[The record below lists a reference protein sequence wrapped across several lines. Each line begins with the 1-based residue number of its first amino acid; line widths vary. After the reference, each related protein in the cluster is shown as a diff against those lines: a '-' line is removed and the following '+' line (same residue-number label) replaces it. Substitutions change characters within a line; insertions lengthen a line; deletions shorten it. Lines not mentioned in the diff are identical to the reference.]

1 MKGCILTLAVMLA
14 LTGIAS
20 DADAQKLYRWT
31 DKDGKVHYS
40 DHVPPEAVENAR
52 DELNQRG
59 LKVGEVDRALTPSE
73 LEEQRKKREADA
85 LAAKERAEREQ
96 ADSVLLRSYGS
107 VSELDKA
114 YAERFDLIDQSLESA
129 RIGIASQEKSLAE
142 LLEHAASLER
152 QGKPVPASISSS
164 IDTAR
169 VQVAQQREFLQKRVD
184 EKNLLSRE
192 FEATKQRYLA
202 LQEARNNQ

>member
-1 MKGCILTLAVMLA
+1 M
-14 LTGIAS
+14 
-20 DADAQKLYRWT
+20 
-31 DKDGKVHYS
+31 HYS